1 MTREKQTSVAIVGAG
16 YMAREHIRA
25 FKDTPEANV
34 CAIISQT
41 RSKAEALA
49 SEFQIAEVHDSIAA
63 MYDRTHADL
72 VVITVPE
79 LATNSVCKTCF
90 KFPWLILVEKPVG
103 YDLADAVEIEAQART
118 DRARVFVGLNRRH
131 YSSTVAVQQDLA
143 VNDGMRFIY
152 LQDQEDQNRAL
163 QAGQPKKV
171 VENWMFAN
179 SIHMIDYLS
188 MFGRGNIK
196 KINRIIPWNPNNP
209 WVVLAHITFDSGD
222 FGIYEGI
229 WNSPGPW
236 SASIQIKEKRWELRP
251 LEKASFQI
259 AGSRQM
265 ESIELHAWDREFK
278 PGLRLQ
284 AEKAVAAVK
293 GGDHDLPSLDESM
306 RTMRLIHE
314 IYRT

>member
-1 MTREKQTSVAIVGAG
+1 MTKEKQISVAIVGAG
-16 YMAREHIRA
+16 YMAKEHIRA
-25 FKDTPEANV
+25 FKDNPEANI

-41 RSKAEALA
+41 RSKAEELA
-49 SEFQIAEVHDSIAA
+49 SEFQIAEVHDSIAT
-63 MYDRTHADL
+63 MYDRTRADL
-72 VVITVPE
+72 VVVTVPE

-90 KFPWLILVEKPVG
+90 KFPWTILVEKPVG
-103 YDLADAVEIEAQART
+103 YDLADAEEIEAQART
-118 DRARVFVGLNRRH
+118 EGARVFVGLNRRH
-131 YSSTVAVQQDLA
+131 YSSTIAVQQDLA
-143 VNDGMRFIY
+143 MNDGMRFIY

-179 SIHMIDYLS
+179 SIHIIDYLS
-188 MFGRGNIK
+188 MFGRGNVK

-236 SASIQIKEKRWELRP
+236 SASIQIKHKRWELRP

-284 AEKAVAAVK
+284 ADKAVAAVQ
-293 GGDHDLPSLDESM
+293 GHNHDLPSLDESLK
-306 RTMRLIHE
+306 TMRLIHE